1 MQQIEILMKNTEI
14 NKQKLIN
21 LKKETE
27 NLKQQFE
34 LIKNA

>member
-14 NKQKLIN
+14 NKQKLKN

-27 NLKQQFE
+27 ITKQQF
-34 LIKNA
+34 